1 MAAGLAQ
8 AKECLRIDS
17 LSIEEKRAYI
27 KHMENLRFQRSVL
40 ETSRDEGLEEGRE
53 IGKEIGRK
61 EGRLEGQQEEKTAIA
76 RKLKSMSMPNSTIA
90 EITGLK
96 ESEIDKI

>member
-1 MAAGLAQ
+1 
-8 AKECLRIDS
+8 
-17 LSIEEKRAYI
+17 
-27 KHMENLRFQRSVL
+27 MENLRFQRSVL

-61 EGRLEGQQEEKTAIA
+61 EGRLEGRQEGQQEEKTAIA

-96 ESEIDKI
+96 ESEIDKL

>member
-1 MAAGLAQ
+1 
-8 AKECLRIDS
+8 
-17 LSIEEKRAYI
+17 
-27 KHMENLRFQRSVL
+27 MENLRFQRSVL

-76 RKLKSMSMPNSTIA
+76 RKSKSMSMPNSTIA

-96 ESEIDKI
+96 GSEIDKI